1 MISFVSRN
9 LKVFFRD
16 KTAVFF
22 SLLAVL
28 IVLGLYIFFLGDVW
42 VDSFPNIKGVKNLMN
57 CWIIAGLIGV
67 TSVTAN
73 MGAFGTMIEDK
84 SKNKI
89 KDFYVSPIKK
99 SKIVGGYIIS
109 SFIVGSMMSVVT
121 LIISQIYLVYSGVDV
136 LNFKELTEVFLII
149 LMTSLSNSAM
159 ILFIVSLFNS
169 EMILFIVSLFSSEKA
184 FSTASTIVGTL
195 IGFITGIYLPIS
207 MLPDSVQIIVK
218 LFPTS
223 HGISILRQI
232 FMKKQ
237 MDISFADVPTN
248 YINEFKESM
257 GVVYY
262 INDKLVS
269 NTTSVFILIAST
281 IIFFFLAVLI
291 LYKKKK

>member
-57 CWIIAGLIGV
+57 CWIMAGLIGV

-99 SKIVGGYIIS
+99 SKILGGYIIS

-121 LIISQIYLVYSGVDV
+121 LIISQIYLVYSGVYV

-149 LMTSLSNSAM
+149 LMTSLSNSA
-159 ILFIVSLFNS
+159 
-169 EMILFIVSLFSSEKA
+169 MILFIVSLFSSEKA

-269 NTTSVFILIAST
+269 NTASVFILIAST

>member
-42 VDSFPNIKGVKNLMN
+42 IDSFPNIKGVKNLMN

-159 ILFIVSLFNS
+159 ILFIVSLF
-169 EMILFIVSLFSSEKA
+169 SSEKA

-269 NTTSVFILIAST
+269 NTTSIFILIAST

>member
-159 ILFIVSLFNS
+159 ILFIVSLF
-169 EMILFIVSLFSSEKA
+169 SSEKA
-184 FSTASTIVGTL
+184 FSTASTIIGTL

>member
-16 KTAVFF
+16 KMAVFF

-159 ILFIVSLFNS
+159 ILFIVSLF
-169 EMILFIVSLFSSEKA
+169 SSEKA

-237 MDISFADVPTN
+237 MDISFADVSTN

-269 NTTSVFILIAST
+269 NTASVFILIAST

>member
-159 ILFIVSLFNS
+159 ILFIVSLF
-169 EMILFIVSLFSSEKA
+169 SSEKA

-269 NTTSVFILIAST
+269 NTTIVFILIAST

>member
-159 ILFIVSLFNS
+159 ILFIVSLF
-169 EMILFIVSLFSSEKA
+169 SSEKA

-195 IGFITGIYLPIS
+195 IGFITGIYLPIL

-269 NTTSVFILIAST
+269 NTASVFILIAST

>member
-42 VDSFPNIKGVKNLMN
+42 IDSFPNIKGVKNLMN

-159 ILFIVSLFNS
+159 ILFIVSLF
-169 EMILFIVSLFSSEKA
+169 SSEKA

-269 NTTSVFILIAST
+269 NTASIFILIAST

>member
-42 VDSFPNIKGVKNLMN
+42 IDSFPNIKGVKNLMN

-159 ILFIVSLFNS
+159 ILFIVSLF
-169 EMILFIVSLFSSEKA
+169 SSEKA

-237 MDISFADVPTN
+237 MDISFADIPTN
-248 YINEFKESM
+248 YIDEFKESM

-269 NTTSVFILIAST
+269 NTTSIFILIAST

>member
-57 CWIIAGLIGV
+57 CWIIAELIGV

-159 ILFIVSLFNS
+159 ILFIVSLF
-169 EMILFIVSLFSSEKA
+169 SSEKA

-269 NTTSVFILIAST
+269 NTTIVFILIAST

>member
-1 MISFVSRN
+1 MISFVSRK

-159 ILFIVSLFNS
+159 ILFIVSLF
-169 EMILFIVSLFSSEKA
+169 SSEKA

-269 NTTSVFILIAST
+269 NTTIVFILIAST

>member
-22 SLLAVL
+22 SLLSVF

-159 ILFIVSLFNS
+159 ILFIVSLF
-169 EMILFIVSLFSSEKA
+169 SSEKA

-269 NTTSVFILIAST
+269 NTASVFILIAST

>member
-159 ILFIVSLFNS
+159 ILFIVSLF
-169 EMILFIVSLFSSEKA
+169 SSEKA

-269 NTTSVFILIAST
+269 NTTSIFILIAST
-281 IIFFFLAVLI
+281 IIFFFLAVLV
-291 LYKKKK
+291 LYRKKK

>member
-28 IVLGLYIFFLGDVW
+28 IVLGLYIIFLGDVW

-121 LIISQIYLVYSGVDV
+121 LIISQIYLVYSGVYV

-149 LMTSLSNSAM
+149 LMTSLSNSA
-159 ILFIVSLFNS
+159 
-169 EMILFIVSLFSSEKA
+169 MILFIVSLFSSEKA

-269 NTTSVFILIAST
+269 NTTSIFILIAST
-281 IIFFFLAVLI
+281 IIFFFLAVLV
-291 LYKKKK
+291 LYRKKK

>member
-57 CWIIAGLIGV
+57 CWIIAELIGV

-89 KDFYVSPIKK
+89 KDFYVLPIKK

-149 LMTSLSNSAM
+149 LMTSLSNSA
-159 ILFIVSLFNS
+159 
-169 EMILFIVSLFSSEKA
+169 MILFIVSLFSSEKA

-262 INDKLVS
+262 INDKLVP

>member
-159 ILFIVSLFNS
+159 ILFIVSLF
-169 EMILFIVSLFSSEKA
+169 SSEKA

-269 NTTSVFILIAST
+269 NTTSIFILIAST

>member
-159 ILFIVSLFNS
+159 ILFIVSLF
-169 EMILFIVSLFSSEKA
+169 SSEKA

-269 NTTSVFILIAST
+269 NKASVFILIAST

>member
-28 IVLGLYIFFLGDVW
+28 IVLGSYIFFLGDVW

-159 ILFIVSLFNS
+159 ILFIVSLF
-169 EMILFIVSLFSSEKA
+169 SSEKA

-237 MDISFADVPTN
+237 MDISSADVPTN

>member
-57 CWIIAGLIGV
+57 CWIMAGLIGV

-109 SFIVGSMMSVVT
+109 SFIVGSIMSVVT

-149 LMTSLSNSAM
+149 LMTSLSNSA
-159 ILFIVSLFNS
+159 
-169 EMILFIVSLFSSEKA
+169 MILFIVSLFSSEKA

-269 NTTSVFILIAST
+269 NTTSIFILIAST
-281 IIFFFLAVLI
+281 IIFFSLAVLI

>member
-16 KTAVFF
+16 KMAVFF

-159 ILFIVSLFNS
+159 ILFIVSLF
-169 EMILFIVSLFSSEKA
+169 SSEKA

-237 MDISFADVPTN
+237 MDISFADVSTN

-269 NTTSVFILIAST
+269 NTASVFILIAST
-281 IIFFFLAVLI
+281 IIFFSLAVLV
-291 LYKKKK
+291 LYRKKK

>member
-99 SKIVGGYIIS
+99 FKIVGGYIIS

-149 LMTSLSNSAM
+149 LMTSLSNSA
-159 ILFIVSLFNS
+159 
-169 EMILFIVSLFSSEKA
+169 MILFIVSLFSSEKA

-269 NTTSVFILIAST
+269 NTTSIFILIAST
-281 IIFFFLAVLI
+281 IIFFSLAVLI

>member
-57 CWIIAGLIGV
+57 CWIMAGLIGV

-159 ILFIVSLFNS
+159 ILFIVSLF
-169 EMILFIVSLFSSEKA
+169 SSEKA

-195 IGFITGIYLPIS
+195 IGFITGVYLPIS

>member
-42 VDSFPNIKGVKNLMN
+42 IDSFPNIRGVKNLMN

-149 LMTSLSNSAM
+149 LMTSLSNSA
-159 ILFIVSLFNS
+159 
-169 EMILFIVSLFSSEKA
+169 MILFIVSLFSSEKA

>member
-121 LIISQIYLVYSGVDV
+121 LIISQIYLVYSGVYV

-149 LMTSLSNSAM
+149 LMTSLSNSA
-159 ILFIVSLFNS
+159 
-169 EMILFIVSLFSSEKA
+169 MILFIVSLFSSEKA

-269 NTTSVFILIAST
+269 NTASVFILIAST

>member
-42 VDSFPNIKGVKNLMN
+42 IDSFPNIKGVKNLMN

-159 ILFIVSLFNS
+159 ILFIVSLF
-169 EMILFIVSLFSSEKA
+169 SSEKA

-262 INDKLVS
+262 INNKLVS

>member
-22 SLLAVL
+22 SLLAVF
-28 IVLGLYIFFLGDVW
+28 IVLGLYVFFLGDVW
-42 VDSFPNIKGVKNLMN
+42 VESFPNIKGVKNLMN
-57 CWIIAGLIGV
+57 CWIMAGLIGV

-109 SFIVGSMMSVVT
+109 SFIVGSMMSVLT
-121 LIISQIYLVYSGVDV
+121 LIISQIYLAYSGVDV
-136 LNFKELTEVFLII
+136 LNFKELIEVFLVI
-149 LMTSLSNSAM
+149 LITSLSNSAM
-159 ILFIVSLFNS
+159 ILFIVSLFN
-169 EMILFIVSLFSSEKA
+169 SEKA

-237 MDISFADVPTN
+237 MDISFADIPTN
-248 YINEFKESM
+248 YIDEFKESM

-262 INDKLVS
+262 INDKLIS
-269 NTTSVFILIAST
+269 NTTSIFILIVST
-281 IIFFFLAVLI
+281 IIFFSLAVLV
-291 LYKKKK
+291 LYRNKK

>member
-42 VDSFPNIKGVKNLMN
+42 IDSFPNIKGVKNLMN

-99 SKIVGGYIIS
+99 SKIVGGYMIS

-149 LMTSLSNSAM
+149 LMTSLSNSA
-159 ILFIVSLFNS
+159 
-169 EMILFIVSLFSSEKA
+169 MILFIVSLFSSEKA

>member
-57 CWIIAGLIGV
+57 CWIIAELIGV

-89 KDFYVSPIKK
+89 KDFYVLPIKK

-136 LNFKELTEVFLII
+136 LNFKELIEVFLVI
-149 LMTSLSNSAM
+149 LITSLSNSAM
-159 ILFIVSLFNS
+159 ILFIVSLFN
-169 EMILFIVSLFSSEKA
+169 SEKA

-237 MDISFADVPTN
+237 MDISFADIPTN
-248 YINEFKESM
+248 YIDEFKESM

-269 NTTSVFILIAST
+269 NTTSIFILIAST
-281 IIFFFLAVLI
+281 IIFFSLAVLV
-291 LYKKKK
+291 LYRKKK

>member
-1 MISFVSRN
+1 MISFVRRN

-159 ILFIVSLFNS
+159 ILFIVSLF
-169 EMILFIVSLFSSEKA
+169 SSEKA

-269 NTTSVFILIAST
+269 NTASVFILIAST

>member
-42 VDSFPNIKGVKNLMN
+42 IDSFPNIKGVKNLMN

-149 LMTSLSNSAM
+149 LMTSLSDSA
-159 ILFIVSLFNS
+159 
-169 EMILFIVSLFSSEKA
+169 MILFIVSLFSSEKA

-269 NTTSVFILIAST
+269 NTASVFILIAST

>member
-1 MISFVSRN
+1 
-9 LKVFFRD
+9 
-16 KTAVFF
+16 
-22 SLLAVL
+22 
-28 IVLGLYIFFLGDVW
+28 
-42 VDSFPNIKGVKNLMN
+42 MN

-159 ILFIVSLFNS
+159 ILFIVY
-169 EMILFIVSLFSSEKA
+169 LFISEKA

>member
-99 SKIVGGYIIS
+99 FKIVGGYIIS

-159 ILFIVSLFNS
+159 ILFIVSLF
-169 EMILFIVSLFSSEKA
+169 SSEKA

-195 IGFITGIYLPIS
+195 IGFITGIYRPIS

-269 NTTSVFILIAST
+269 NTTSIFILIAST
-281 IIFFFLAVLI
+281 IIFFSLAVLI

>member
-57 CWIIAGLIGV
+57 CWIIAELIGV

-159 ILFIVSLFNS
+159 ILFIVSLF
-169 EMILFIVSLFSSEKA
+169 SSEKA

-269 NTTSVFILIAST
+269 NTTSIFILIAST

>member
-159 ILFIVSLFNS
+159 ILFIVSLF
-169 EMILFIVSLFSSEKA
+169 SSEKA

-207 MLPDSVQIIVK
+207 MLPDSV
-218 LFPTS
+218 L
-223 HGISILRQI
+223 

>member
-159 ILFIVSLFNS
+159 ILFIVSLF
-169 EMILFIVSLFSSEKA
+169 SSEKE

>member
-149 LMTSLSNSAM
+149 LMTSLSNS
-159 ILFIVSLFNS
+159 V
-169 EMILFIVSLFSSEKA
+169 MILFIVSLFSSEKA

>member
-42 VDSFPNIKGVKNLMN
+42 IDSFPNIKGVKNLMN

-99 SKIVGGYIIS
+99 SKIVVGYIIS

-149 LMTSLSNSAM
+149 LMTSLSNSA
-159 ILFIVSLFNS
+159 
-169 EMILFIVSLFSSEKA
+169 MILFIVSLFSSEKA

-269 NTTSVFILIAST
+269 NTASVFILIAST